1 MPDKKEISS
10 LRELENLNKLMMNMI
25 TCVKKQPTEDDKI
38 KNLRIMKLVFN
49 QRIDELINNI

>member
-25 TCVKKQPTEDDKI
+25 TCVKKQPTEEDKI
-38 KNLRIMKLVFN
+38 KNLRIMKSIFN
-49 QRIDELINNI
+49 QRIDELITNI

>member
-10 LRELENLNKLMMNMI
+10 LNQIENFNKLMMNMI

-38 KNLRIMKLVFN
+38 KNLRIMKSAFN
-49 QRIDELINNI
+49 QRIDELITNI